1 VWTEPM
7 SGAEA
12 RSVRR
17 WVRRTLPDRADRALL
32 IMLLAFV
39 FILALGRLVGDREL
53 PRGCL
58 SECEQPQRDLD
69 IWDAIF

>member
-1 VWTEPM
+1 MWTEHA

-17 WVRRTLPDRADRALL
+17 WALRTMPGRAARALL

-39 FILALGRLVGDREL
+39 FILALGRLVGDGEPPL
-53 PRGCL
+53 GCFT
-58 SECEQPQRDLD
+58 ECEPPQRDLD